1 MDTLTFSA
9 PTLFRHLTFSEAK
22 KAPIT
27 EVTLSKALE
36 GLGMKMPQVR
46 FSFPMVLFQY
56 SPSSL
61 PLCSQE
67 IKFELIEINFCV
79 AVCGVW
85 RVAIVHRPLYSP
97 RL

>member
-36 GLGMKMPQVR
+36 GLGMKMPQVQLLPLPLLLSSCPLLSLYPVR
-46 FSFPMVLFQY
+46 FSL
-56 SPSSL
+56 SL
-61 PLCSQE
+61 SY
-67 IKFELIEINFCV
+67 V
-79 AVCGVW
+79 
-85 RVAIVHRPLYSP
+85 
-97 RL
+97 

>member
-46 FSFPMVLFQY
+46 ALSAHP
-56 SPSSL
+56 
-61 PLCSQE
+61 
-67 IKFELIEINFCV
+67 
-79 AVCGVW
+79 
-85 RVAIVHRPLYSP
+85 IVHLLPAVPSP
-97 RL
+97 WTNAVVFACFLLFFSSFLLTLVDGHK